1 MDMNIPELSS
11 SSILKVL
18 FLSVNIFFLLF
29 LAQFFLLFY
38 SSELAHQADTNH
50 HNIPSMVLPLPV
62 AVLKLLQELPS
73 LTLKIRKLYQ
83 MLT

>member
-1 MDMNIPELSS
+1 MDMKISELSS

-29 LAQFFLLFY
+29 LAHFFLLFY
-38 SSELAHQADTNH
+38 SSELAYQPDTNH
-50 HNIPSMVLPLPV
+50 HNIPSTVLPLPV
-62 AVLKLLQELPS
+62 AVLKLLRESPG

>member
-1 MDMNIPELSS
+1 MDMNLSELSS

-18 FLSVNIFFLLF
+18 FLSVNIFLLLF
-29 LAQFFLLFY
+29 LAKFFLLFY
-38 SSELAHQADTNH
+38 SSELAYQPDTSH

-62 AVLKLLQELPS
+62 AVLKLLQESSGLR
-73 LTLKIRKLYQ
+73 LKIRKLYQ

>member
-1 MDMNIPELSS
+1 MDMNISELSS

-18 FLSVNIFFLLF
+18 FLPVNIFFLLF

-38 SSELAHQADTNH
+38 SSELARQYDTNH

-62 AVLKLLQELPS
+62 AVLKLLQELPG